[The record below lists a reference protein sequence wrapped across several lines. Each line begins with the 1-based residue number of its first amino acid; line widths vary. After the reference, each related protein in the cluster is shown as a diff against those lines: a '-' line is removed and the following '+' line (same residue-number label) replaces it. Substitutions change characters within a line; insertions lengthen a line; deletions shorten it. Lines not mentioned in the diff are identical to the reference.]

1 MVRQPSEPISAKKN
15 RKRMEKRTA
24 NQQHRKIDK
33 GGAPQKGTDQQ
44 NEQNLDE
51 LVEKTR
57 LLKQLKEAGIS
68 VGHEEFGAWEQRMDA
83 LEGYSP
89 CVELLSDD
97 AGLLKVV
104 SHNAGVKCMHDHLN
118 NIHLKLN
125 KLVLL
130 C

>member
-1 MVRQPSEPISAKKN
+1 
-15 RKRMEKRTA
+15 MEKRTA

-68 VGHEEFGAWEQRMDA
+68 VGHEEFGAWEQRMHFGCSHGSA
-83 LEGYSP
+83 S
-89 CVELLSDD
+89 C
-97 AGLLKVV
+97 KV
-104 SHNAGVKCMHDHLN
+104 CPTTD
-118 NIHLKLN
+118 
-125 KLVLL
+125 
-130 C
+130 CP